1 MSTKT
6 TEVEKYDQSAS
17 TDQAEVE
24 KKESDAST
32 DQETEIDYKAELE
45 KVRLQNEKI
54 AEERD
59 NYKTGLLNLKKKKV
73 EKEPE
78 PEEDEED
85 SEVDRKIDKRIGSFE
100 SKFIKGAV
108 EAYLTQMTDDPAK
121 RELIRHH
128 YNSSIVKTGVDPESI
143 KEDLDTA
150 LLIVDKK
157 VLMRNMKELATSLHN
172 RQGTGGVSQGSG
184 DSGVSANKA
193 FFSEAQI
200 NELRARGYD
209 DKKIE
214 LLKKNLKK
222 AQEK

>member
-1 MSTKT
+1 MSKKQE
-6 TEVEKYDQSAS
+6 EVEKFDQIASA
-17 TDQAEVE
+17 DHQEVE
-24 KKESDAST
+24 KEESDAST
-32 DQETEIDYKAELE
+32 DQKPEIDYKAELE
-45 KVRLQNEKI
+45 KVKLQNEKLE
-54 AEERD
+54 EERN

-73 EKEPE
+73 EKEE
-78 PEEDEED
+78 ESEEDDED
-85 SEVDRKIDKRIGSFE
+85 DEVNRKIDKRLGSFE

-172 RQGTGGVSQGSG
+172 RQGTGAVSQGSG
-184 DSGVSANKA
+184 DSGVSASKA
-193 FFSEAQI
+193 FFSEAQL
-200 NELRARGYD
+200 NELRSRGFD

-222 AQEK
+222 AQER